1 MSIPR
6 VKRSTNVVPPVSMTC
21 HGDPTIRHSLTRTD
35 EITASTSSKVMEHP
49 VSMSLKHLGVGV
61 EARVAEFG
69 NLLGEEF
76 DSVGGVAEDD

>member
-1 MSIPR
+1 
-6 VKRSTNVVPPVSMTC
+6 
-21 HGDPTIRHSLTRTD
+21 
-35 EITASTSSKVMEHP
+35 MEHP

-76 DSVGGVAEDD
+76 DSVGGVAEDDGLIDLKLVIVRSCQLIGKTTGDLSPKSTLENSVFRQCTF

>member
-1 MSIPR
+1 
-6 VKRSTNVVPPVSMTC
+6 
-21 HGDPTIRHSLTRTD
+21 
-35 EITASTSSKVMEHP
+35 MEHP

-76 DSVGGVAEDD
+76 DSVGGVAEDDGLIDLKLVIVRSCQLIEKTTGDLSPKSTLENSVFRQCTF